1 MHTIGFAGT
10 AKNTGKTTTCLKV
23 MEEGRAKGM
32 RIALTSIG
40 YDGELVDNVTGLP
53 KPRYF
58 LNPGMWIAT
67 AEKCLPCAT
76 ARWHVHFDTS
86 IKTVLGTI
94 LIAEVIEPGWVVL
107 AGPNR
112 RSDLEQVLDQF
123 ALSGIEL
130 ALVDGALNRLVPM
143 IAVDGL
149 VLSTGAAYDTD
160 ISIVACHARALSVLF
175 SPGKN
180 GNAGH
185 YSRAC
190 SSLIFRS
197 GDQRMISGG
206 SLLSQD
212 GVEALAGAIDN
223 PLAVLCIPNACSPI
237 RIRELIQQREKY
249 LLSTHFI
256 FGDPLKLIASGDPCM
271 WMELIEDHGIQI
283 SYFETLP
290 LYLLTVNPLY
300 PRFIPE
306 YNTYELAMV
315 DKGDLLESIKA
326 AVLPLKTLDIQQDF
340 EDLLP
345 QLFPSHSKMRINDEP

>member
-23 MEEGRAKGM
+23 MEEGRAKRM

-40 YDGELVDNVTGLP
+40 YDGERVDNVTGLP

-58 LNPGMWIAT
+58 LKPGEWIAT
-67 AEKCLPCAT
+67 AEKCLPSGT

-86 IKTVLGTI
+86 IQTVLGTV

-149 VLSTGAAYDTD
+149 VLSTGAAFDTD
-160 ISIVACHARALSVLF
+160 ISIVARHARALSVLF

-185 YSRAC
+185 YSRTC
-190 SSLIFRS
+190 LSLIFQN
-197 GDQRMISGG
+197 GTQCMISGG

-212 GVEALAGAIDN
+212 GVEELARAIEN
-223 PLAVLCIPNACSPI
+223 PLAALCIPNACSPI
-237 RIRELIQQREKY
+237 RIRELIMQKKKF

-256 FGDPLKLIASGDPCM
+256 FGNPLKLIASGDPCM
-271 WMELIEDHGIQI
+271 WMELIEHHEIQVTYI
-283 SYFETLP
+283 DILP
-290 LYLLTVNPLY
+290 LYLVTVNPLY
-300 PRFIPE
+300 PRPIPGH
-306 YNTYELAMV
+306 TSYEAATI
-315 DKGDLLESIKA
+315 DKTHLLQSVKT
-326 AVLPLKTLDIQQDF
+326 AVKPLKTLDIHQDF

-345 QLFPSHSKMRINDEP
+345 QLFPSHSKIKEK